1 METNKRVMIATY
13 AIENSRYWLNT
24 SPGLKLI
31 ACRIISE
38 EDLE

>member
-1 METNKRVMIATY
+1 MRTNKRVMIATY
-13 AIENSRYWLNT
+13 AIENSRYWLND

-38 EDLE
+38 DEEE